1 MSPKALTAL
10 LVLLTIAVT
19 AAMYL
24 APQWVPL
31 GIFTP
36 IVLLAG
42 FSLPLRGLVV
52 VATTCVVCHG
62 AMAVVLR
69 DVKAYPIGT
78 MAVLLLVVL
87 VMVRYSSARTRQG
100 VEVAGGDAMIVDLR
114 DRLEANGN
122 LPDLPDN
129 WRADKKVNS
138 AHGDAF
144 SGDFVITALSAD
156 GRTFE
161 VALVDVSGKGA
172 GAATRA
178 LLLSGALSGL
188 LGAMDADGFLPAAN
202 AYLLRQRWEEG
213 FATAIHACIDLATG
227 AYSLG
232 NAGHPPGAQFEAGS
246 GRWRVIG
253 EPRGPLLGVLDGVEY
268 HRHHGQL
275 TTGDALILVTDGII
289 ETPGRDITDG
299 IDRLLGTAET
309 LVSRGFEGGA
319 ARLCDVARAGDTDDR
334 AAVLIWRR

>member
-1 MSPKALTAL
+1 
-10 LVLLTIAVT
+10 
-19 AAMYL
+19 MYVS
-24 APQWVPL
+24 PQWIPL
-31 GIFTP
+31 GVFTP

-42 FSLPLRGLVV
+42 FSLPLGGLVV
-52 VATTCVVCHG
+52 VAATCLVCHA
-62 AMAVVLR
+62 AMALLLR
-69 DVKAYPIGT
+69 DIKAYPIGT
-78 MAVLLLVVL
+78 LAVLVVVVV

-100 VEVAGGDAMIVDLR
+100 VEVARGDAMIVDLR
-114 DRLEANGN
+114 DRLKANGN
-122 LPDLPDN
+122 LPKLPDN
-129 WRADKKVNS
+129 WGADKNVNS

-213 FATAIHACIDLATG
+213 FATAIHACIDLVTG

-275 TTGDALILVTDGII
+275 NTGDALILVTDGII
-289 ETPGRDITDG
+289 ETPGRDINDG

-309 LVSRGFEGGA
+309 LVSRGFDGGA
-319 ARLCDVARAGDTDDR
+319 ARLCDVARGGDTDDR